1 MNTTPHVL
9 RWVAADAFV
18 TGEVRSLPSILRFA
32 KDDFMEQMLRTL
44 AQRPQALPA
53 LVAQGG
59 DGWQAQ
65 AASPTGLPDPQLTRQ
80 SRVART
86 LTRRTALRGFRAA
99 DQPVQTLPAT
109 AAPIKLFQPVHQRYY
124 LAAAHLVCEQPG
136 LPPRV
141 AGAGDRSAFV
151 LRQIVDGVEHGF
163 VKGEDGQG
171 RWVKAAA
178 PESDLVTTGPE
189 EQPDIEELLP
199 LFPLAYAPP
208 NGPPRTLLAGLV
220 PVARHDEYAFAPR
233 LTETDSVPLPSAAQ
247 RWKALAVG
255 QVIEPWQALI
265 NLAASAGRSGSAD
278 AVINQDVPWD
288 RKTPNADGSLRPSL
302 RAVNLQL
309 IEGSWRVLQGF
320 REWLTG
326 ALPDVEESL
335 GGPPPAGPKA
345 AALHA
350 MLGALTWIPDQLNS
364 VRPVLVDPLDPSQLD
379 RLLNADKTNFGAPS
393 LRQALLDIVD
403 WSDELDAQE
412 DRFKPPA
419 AAPWPDFGF
428 PLALASDV
436 PAFPLPYSVAQPQWP
451 GVGFTP
457 YSGNELTVQQLQLN
471 AMALQY
477 DPRLVA
483 LLLALHDAVDEAA
496 DRIKSQAAQ
505 APAAAELAQRL
516 AVTDPNQRPVI
527 HYALRFVHLRCDC
540 GPVAVPVIS
549 ERSAPFELA
558 SFFDPEAPLRPI
570 RIALPFDTSPGGLRK
585 YGKNSAFIVSDLLCG
600 QMKRVR
606 KLGFVDLVLS
616 VLPWPFHKS
625 LDVSEGGACN
635 AGGNNFGM
643 ICSLSIPI
651 ITIVAF
657 VLLIV
662 IATLLD
668 LIFRW
673 MPFLIACFPVP
684 GLKGKK

>member
-53 LVAQGG
+53 LVAKGG

-189 EQPDIEELLP
+189 EQQDIEELLP

-233 LTETDSVPLPSAAQ
+233 LTQADSVPLPNAAQ

-255 QVIEPWQALI
+255 QVIEPWQALL
-265 NLAASAGRSGSAD
+265 NLAAQTGRSAGPDPDIEADAPWDSDDLPSNTSVLPALRSGNT
-278 AVINQDVPWD
+278 V
-288 RKTPNADGSLRPSL
+288 
-302 RAVNLQL
+302 L
-309 IEGSWRVLQGF
+309 IENSWRVLQNL
-320 REWLTG
+320 REWLDD
-326 ALPDVEESL
+326 ALPDV
-335 GGPPPAGPKA
+335 A
-345 AALHA
+345 AALHTNMRPA
-350 MLGALTWIPDQLNS
+350 GTAAGALFDRLDAVVWA
-364 VRPVLVDPLDPSQLD
+364 RPLPAGITEVLPTGTPAVPGPGGQFGAASLREALD
-379 RLLNADKTNFGAPS
+379 RIRAFDT
-393 LRQALLDIVD
+393 
-403 WSDELDAQE
+403 ELDDNEGPLSAGSPE
-412 DRFKPPA
+412 N
-419 AAPWPDFGF
+419 WPDFAF
-428 PLALASDV
+428 PLALSTKTGPV
-436 PAFPLPYSVAQPQWP
+436 HPLPAPGLPVQAGTGVAAQ
-451 GVGFTP
+451 
-457 YSGNELTVQQLQLN
+457 QLN
-471 AMALQY
+471 AMRENY
-477 DPRLVA
+477 EPRLLT
-483 LLLALHDAVDEAA
+483 LLKALHDAVDEAA
-496 DRIKSQAAQ
+496 DRITAQAAQ